1 MKIADTLIRFFKSSE
16 PLKEGALEFTY
27 GSGENFNTYKVISV
41 DTSGVKYL
49 AKNGYRGT
57 LDYGSQYSLRSARL
71 RRTIREGTKFI
82 MDIA

>member
-1 MKIADTLIRFFKSSE
+1 MKIADTLIRFFGGSV

-27 GSGENFNTYKVISV
+27 GTGEDFNTYKVTSI
-41 DTSGVKYL
+41 DTLSVKYL

-57 LDYGSQYSLRSARL
+57 LDYGSNYSFRSARL
-71 RRTIREGTKFI
+71 RRTIRGGTKFT